1 MPFKDNIL
9 LLMPFNKHKAFQ
21 VFKQLVRGYY
31 FQKYLISEHKNEFE
45 AELSSLLSNASTFI
59 VLSEVTND
67 CHVSWEHQHKS
78 QL

>member
-1 MPFKDNIL
+1 
-9 LLMPFNKHKAFQ
+9 MPFNKHKAFQ

-59 VLSEVTND
+59 DSLKLQMIVMSLGSTNINLNYNK
-67 CHVSWEHQHKS
+67 KS
-78 QL
+78 